1 MRKMCLVIL
10 LCAFLV
16 VCSFALATSSIP
28 ERNQESEQRI
38 DSMMVNQSFGNM
50 TGEDYIIALMNA
62 YINAS
67 VNDNAVYP
75 QEFYELKDVAAS
87 LFPEYSRVY
96 DQLESKFSNMMFA
109 SIDWGPGPRYARS
122 GKMAMPRQGMIDLY
136 LYRIFHNDTECRMVY
151 PDCDSFDLSE
161 DLNEARAEYQTRIAE
176 EAELKA
182 KQEKREADRLRKQQ
196 EDEARQAAL
205 DAYYKALFENTT
217 KELTNLVNESE
228 SATNSSIK
236 EAKLLDALILINDS
250 SANLVSPYRN
260 MLAIYSG
267 NILVKMSMLKD
278 NRTNALNIISALE
291 RYEYAQTN
299 FTYSNESEDYQNA
312 IYEDFFDEWDP
323 IIQMRTG
330 IAEDR
335 LKEELYAMVTDLRDA
350 PNVKQLLSGH
360 INKKYEITVANY
372 TEPMLITALE
382 ASGYPYEV
390 QPGYWVQINLSGY
403 NDPKI
408 SDTDFEEIDEYMN
421 KNIPTCID
429 IFSLLFSDDRIS
441 VVVVQL
447 NRTYYDRFGNTEETR
462 SMSARLDNLTAKE
475 IGDWTTFKKYVGTDM
490 DRFRQVVDVY

>member
-1 MRKMCLVIL
+1 
-10 LCAFLV
+10 
-16 VCSFALATSSIP
+16 
-28 ERNQESEQRI
+28 
-38 DSMMVNQSFGNM
+38 
-50 TGEDYIIALMNA
+50 
-62 YINAS
+62 
-67 VNDNAVYP
+67 
-75 QEFYELKDVAAS
+75 
-87 LFPEYSRVY
+87 
-96 DQLESKFSNMMFA
+96 
-109 SIDWGPGPRYARS
+109 
-122 GKMAMPRQGMIDLY
+122 
-136 LYRIFHNDTECRMVY
+136 MVY

-335 LKEELYAMVTDLRDA
+335 LKEELHAMVTDLRDA

-462 SMSARLDNLTAKE
+462 SMSARLDNVTAKE

-490 DRFRQVVDVY
+490 DRFRQAVDVY